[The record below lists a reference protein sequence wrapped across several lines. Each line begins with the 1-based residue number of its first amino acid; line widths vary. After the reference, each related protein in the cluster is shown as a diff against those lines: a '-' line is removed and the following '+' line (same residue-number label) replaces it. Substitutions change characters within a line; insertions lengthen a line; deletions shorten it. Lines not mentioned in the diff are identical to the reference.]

1 MYSDWFCLIGVE
13 YIDINGK
20 MIDKFILTDIISY
33 VKIINREYMSRYY
46 FTIFGQLNHTFYGD
60 PDENLLREAFE
71 KIACKFPSIE
81 IKCYL
86 SSFGGEFLK
95 LFVLRNGVVVKKD
108 VNLTIKIDKHDSIKM
123 KCFIKG
129 FNIPNNITQYVNKN
143 YDSIYS
149 SINNDLHPKI
159 PIDINI

>member
-81 IKCYL
+81 IKYKLGLLILSITILIIIYL
-86 SSFGGEFLK
+86 SPYFQISNK
-95 LFVLRNGVVVKKD
+95 LEVRII
-108 VNLTIKIDKHDSIKM
+108 NLENKIENIEDLIKIKHDIKIL
-123 KCFIKG
+123 KNK
-129 FNIPNNITQYVNKN
+129 VNTK
-143 YDSIYS
+143 
-149 SINNDLHPKI
+149 
-159 PIDINI
+159 